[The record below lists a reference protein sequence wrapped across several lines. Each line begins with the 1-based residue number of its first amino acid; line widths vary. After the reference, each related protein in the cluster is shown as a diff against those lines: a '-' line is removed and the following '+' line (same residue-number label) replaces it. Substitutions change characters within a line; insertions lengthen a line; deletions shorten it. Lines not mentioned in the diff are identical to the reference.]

1 MKFIAHNYQAYATDF
16 IEKNPVAALLLDMGL
31 G

>member
-1 MKFIAHNYQAYATDF
+1 MKFIPHNYQEYAINF
-16 IEKNPVAALLLDMGL
+16 IEKNPVAALLLDMGV